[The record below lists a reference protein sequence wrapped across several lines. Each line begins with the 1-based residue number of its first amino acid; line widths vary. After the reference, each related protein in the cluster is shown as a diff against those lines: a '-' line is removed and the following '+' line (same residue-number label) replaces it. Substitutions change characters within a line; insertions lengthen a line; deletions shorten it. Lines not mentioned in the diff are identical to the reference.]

1 MIKLAKM
8 TTLKRKYCQN
18 CQIAGN
24 ESKDYN
30 SNMNIKDILIYE
42 DNNLLILNKPRGLL
56 LQQDGSGSP
65 SLDNLVSSY
74 LNMSAMPV
82 HRLDKDTS
90 GLCIF
95 AKNKDAANEMSNII
109 NDHSQIE
116 KNYLTLVSGQI
127 GEDGVVD
134 APLRKSFERKKM
146 VVAPLKSGAKPA
158 ITKYHPIKNFKDYT
172 LLDITLLTGR
182 THQIRAHMSYIRHHV
197 VGDIKYGDYKINN
210 LFKREF
216 GFENQFLHAYK
227 LKFLDINGPLNY
239 LKNKEFSCN
248 LPIELEEILKK
259 LD

>member
-1 MIKLAKM
+1 MDIDIKS
-8 TTLKRKYCQN
+8 
-18 CQIAGN
+18 I
-24 ESKDYN
+24 
-30 SNMNIKDILIYE
+30 IIYE
-42 DNNLLILNKPRGLL
+42 DENLVIINKPRGLL
-56 LQQDGSGSP
+56 LQQDGDPSHL
-65 SLDNLVSSY
+65 SLDNLVSKY
-74 LNMSAMPV
+74 LNKVAMPV

-95 AKNKDAANEMSNII
+95 AKNNKAADEMGKIF

-116 KNYLTLVSGQI
+116 KHYLTLVAGQI
-127 GEDGVVD
+127 TEDGVVD
-134 APLRKSFERKKM
+134 APLRKSFERKKI
-146 VVAPLKSGAKPA
+146 VVAPLKSGAKSA

-172 LLDITLLTGR
+172 LLDISLLTGR

-210 LFKREF
+210 FFKREF

-227 LKFLDINGPLNY
+227 VVFLDIKGPLNY

-248 LPIELEEILKK
+248 LPLELEKILKK

>member
-1 MIKLAKM
+1 MDIKG
-8 TTLKRKYCQN
+8 
-18 CQIAGN
+18 I
-24 ESKDYN
+24 
-30 SNMNIKDILIYE
+30 IIYE
-42 DNNLLILNKPRGLL
+42 DENLVIINKPRGLL
-56 LQQDGSGSP
+56 LQQDGDNSHP
-65 SLDNLVSSY
+65 SLDTFVSQY
-74 LNMSAMPV
+74 LNKTAMPV

-90 GLCIF
+90 GICIF
-95 AKNKDAANEMSNII
+95 AKNNKAADEMSKIF

-116 KNYLTLVSGQI
+116 KHYLTLVSGQI
-127 GEDGVVD
+127 VEDGVVD

-146 VVAPLKSGAKPA
+146 IVAPLKSGAKPA

-197 VGDIKYGDYKINN
+197 VGDIKYGDYKVNN
-210 LFKREF
+210 VFKREF

-227 LKFLDINGPLNY
+227 IKFLDINGSLNY
-239 LKNKEFSCN
+239 LKNKEFSCD